1 MNLRMPLSVT
11 GISHKTAAVELRE
24 RVAFGGEEIPAA
36 LKSICR
42 IPGTREAMLLSTCN
56 RTEIVRKAE
65 NGRQDVLYWLEQ
77 QRDAPQALL
86 ATHSYHYT
94 GREAMQHLARVACG
108 MDSMVFGEAQILG
121 QVKRSFAMAR
131 ECGAA
136 GSELHALFQHLFHI
150 AKQVRRETRIGENAV
165 TLASATLTLVRR
177 LFTDLEERDIVFV
190 GAGEIIEA
198 IARRM
203 ADQGMSRLSILNRSV
218 DRAREAA
225 EKISAAPGALS
236 EIKERLRRADV
247 LVSCTGSMRPVID
260 AGMVRD
266 AFRRRRRPL
275 LAIDLAVPRDIE
287 PAVRTLSDV
296 YLYDVDHMRE
306 LVEQGAR
313 QRSAQAQHAEDII
326 AAGVGEYR
334 RTVRARSA
342 DTLIATWRRQVEE
355 LKTRELARS
364 RRQLEQGEEPS
375 KVLKELAHTLGNK
388 LMHAPTVGLR
398 RAGAAGNSRLL
409 AEARELLGIAA
420 EDPEEG
426 Q

>member
-1 MNLRMPLSVT
+1 MPLSVT

-42 IPGTREAMLLSTCN
+42 LPGTREAMLLSTCN
-56 RTEIVRKAE
+56 RTEIVRNAE
-65 NGRQDVLYWLEQ
+65 NGRQELLYWLEQ
-77 QRDAPQALL
+77 QRNAPRALL
-86 ATHSYHYT
+86 EAHSYNYT
-94 GREAMQHLARVACG
+94 GQEAMQHLARVACG

-121 QVKRSFAMAR
+121 QVKHSFAIAR

-136 GSELHALFQHLFHI
+136 GSELHVLFQHLFRI

-165 TLASATLTLVRR
+165 TLASATLILVRR

-190 GAGEIIEA
+190 GVGEIIEA

-203 ADQGMSRLSILNRSV
+203 ADQGMSRLCILNRSA
-218 DRAREAA
+218 DRARQAA
-225 EKISAAPGALS
+225 EKISAVPGALS
-236 EIKERLRRADV
+236 EIKERLRGADV

-266 AFRRRRRPL
+266 ALRRRRRPL

-287 PAVRTLSDV
+287 PEVRTLSDV
-296 YLYDVDHMRE
+296 YLYDVDNMRE

-313 QRSAQAQHAEDII
+313 HRTAQAQHAEKII
-326 AAGVGEYR
+326 AAGVDQYR
-334 RTVRARSA
+334 RTVRERSA
-342 DTLIATWRRQVEE
+342 DTLISSWRRQVEE
-355 LKTRELARS
+355 LKTRELART
-364 RRQLEQGEEPS
+364 RRQLEQGEDPG
-375 KVLKELAHTLGNK
+375 KVMEELAHALGNK

-398 RAGAAGNSRLL
+398 RAGASGNHRLL

-420 EDPEEG
+420 DDPGEE